1 MGYYKSLNPSKIE
14 KRNKEIYIN
23 NLKLKNDEIT
33 ILKNQLESQIK
44 EKIYYKDSYIK
55 LVEDKEISNNIDK

>member
-1 MGYYKSLNPSKIE
+1 ME

-44 EKIYYKDSYIK
+44 EKIYYKNNYIK
-55 LVEDKEISNNIDK
+55 LMEEKEFKNIDN

>member
-1 MGYYKSLNPSKIE
+1 ME

-33 ILKNQLESQIK
+33 ILKISWNLKSKKKSTIK
-44 EKIYYKDSYIK
+44 IVILNWWKIKK
-55 LVEDKEISNNIDK
+55 LAII